1 VNDPNCIF
9 CKIVKGEIPCYKV
22 YENERVIA
30 FMDLYPAADGHT
42 LVVPKAHFANL
53 FEAEEASLAAAS
65 VATRHVARALR
76 AALQPDGLTLMQLN
90 GEAAGQTVF
99 HYHVHLIPRAAGE
112 ALKLHGARQGK
123 GERLAEVAK
132 AIAAHLGA

>member
-1 VNDPNCIF
+1 MSEDPNCIF

-22 YENERVIA
+22 YEDDRVIV
-30 FMDLYPAADGHT
+30 FLDLYPATDGHT

-53 FEAEEASLAAAS
+53 FEAEEDSLAAAALAS
-65 VATRHVARALR
+65 QRVARALQ
-76 AALQPDGLTLMQLN
+76 AALGPDGLTTMQLN
-90 GEAAGQTVF
+90 GTAAGQTVF

-123 GERLAEVAK
+123 GERLAELAK
-132 AIAAHLGA
+132 TIAGHLE